1 MTQKRPIDD
10 IKWIINPVSLIQSK
24 AEREEE
30 KKQIEK

>member
-10 IKWIINPVSLIQSK
+10 IKWIIKLVSLIQSK